1 MAPRFTKRCSAIT
14 ASLLVALAA
23 QSSGPARADGFGDNS
38 LVKENLTLCFD
49 DSSPAAKR
57 IENCTFV
64 IDRASKASLGRAS
77 LASTYLARARAFQ
90 QNGDDPAA
98 LRDFDSARTRDPD
111 SRLPWIGLGNFY
123 MEKHDYPHALE
134 SYDRALQIRRP
145 DPRNDLS
152 LYDNRGA
159 ALESLGRHDEAIADF
174 THALALD
181 PHDSLAYSNRATA
194 YLASN
199 RQELAIA
206 DLTAVIRDEPANGHA
221 FYERGTAYER
231 GGALDN
237 ALADYRNAVRLNPGL
252 APAAAALGRLLVR
265 KDPNA
270 ALAELSDAIQLDPRS
285 PALRS
290 RAMLYLSLGQPEKAV
305 ADFDQV
311 IANDG
316 TDGAAFLNRGVAK
329 AKLGNL
335 ADAIDDYTRS
345 IELAPSTAAHI
356 DRGDAY
362 AHLHREEDALAD
374 FDTALEAE
382 PRNVTALLGR
392 ANADYARKRL
402 GASLDDYTRLIEVD
416 PKNAMAFF
424 KRGNIHLDLKEYRQ
438 AFSDYSMSLQ
448 LDPNQAAVLYNRSI
462 AGQRLGRSADVARD
476 QRLAKEL
483 ERAAAGSQPGPAGSP
498 SSTTPPASAAPP
510 ASATPAAST
519 APPAP
524 TAPRAPAAAPAH

>member
-1 MAPRFTKRCSAIT
+1 LIPKITKRCSAT
-14 ASLLVALAA
+14 VLLVALAA
-23 QSSGPARADGFGDNS
+23 QSSGPARADGFGDYS
-38 LVKENLTLCFD
+38 QVKENLAACFD

-57 IENCTFV
+57 IATCSFV
-64 IDRASKASLGRAS
+64 IDSAGKASLGRAS

-90 QNGDDPAA
+90 QSGDDPAA
-98 LRDFDSARTRDPD
+98 LRDFAAARTSDPD
-111 SRLPWIGLGNFY
+111 GRLPWIGLGNFY

-174 THALALD
+174 THALVLD
-181 PHDSLAYSNRATA
+181 PHDSLAYSNRAAA

-237 ALADYRNAVRLNPGL
+237 ALADYRSAVRLNPGF
-252 APAAAALGRLLVR
+252 APAAAALGRLLAR
-265 KDPNA
+265 KDPDA
-270 ALAELSDAIQLDPRS
+270 ALAALSDAIQLDPRS

-290 RAMLYLSLGQPEKAV
+290 RAMLYLSLGQPKRAV
-305 ADFDQV
+305 ADFDQL

-316 TDGAAFLNRGVAK
+316 TDGIAYLNRGVAK
-329 AKLGNL
+329 AKLGDL

-362 AHLHREEDALAD
+362 AHLRREEDALAD

-382 PRNVTALLGR
+382 PHNVTALLGR

-416 PKNAMAFF
+416 PKNALAFF

-448 LDPNQAAVLYNRSI
+448 LDPNQPAVLYNRSI
-462 AGQRLGRSADVARD
+462 AGQRLGRSDDVARD

-483 ERAAAGSQPGPAGSP
+483 ERAAAGGSKPGPAAPPGSDTRP
-498 SSTTPPASAAPP
+498 NSAAPP
-510 ASATPAAST
+510 T
-519 APPAP
+519 
-524 TAPRAPAAAPAH
+524 APAH